1 VIGYLR
7 YKQVRVL
14 TRLQKHAHVAAA
26 ANEGTDV
33 DALRLISRRRTAQR
47 EKADPRQVANAA
59 GGYTFS
65 VDDLARLRRFLTL
78 GTEGGTYYTREQELT
93 RDNAE
98 VVFRSAASDP
108 TELVRLIVEVST
120 AGRAPR
126 QNPALFAL
134 AVAAAADD
142 VDGRR
147 AALAALPRVART
159 GTHLFLFARYV
170 EQFRG
175 WGPTLRK
182 AVASW
187 YTDMPIDKLAYQL
200 VKYRQREG
208 WSHYDLLRLSSPSGV
223 TDPAR
228 RMAFNWTARKGLADY
243 PDRAASAGRGP
254 LATADDVPDSL
265 ALIADFEA
273 AQAHSSAQGWV
284 DIINRGHG
292 LSWEM
297 LPDAAL
303 AERQVWHALI
313 EQGLPQTALMR
324 QLPRL
329 TRLGV
334 LDGDTGA
341 VVAAQLEDPQRL
353 KRSRVHPINVL
364 VAQRTY
370 ATGHSARGGGTWTPK
385 PRITDALDA
394 AFYHAYGAVRPA
406 NKRMLLALDVSGSMS
421 CPVSGLPLSCR
432 EASAA
437 LAMVTA
443 ATESDYR
450 IVGFTDGSGGYSGD
464 WRANTVLSELDISP
478 RRRLDD
484 ICRYTAALPMGG
496 TDCALPMVWARK
508 TRAVFDVFVVITDN
522 ETWYGSIHPHQALR
536 EYREKVNP
544 QARLVV
550 VAMTG
555 TQNSIADPR
564 DPLSLDVSGFDS
576 AVPQLIADFA
586 RGDV

>member
-1 VIGYLR
+1 M
-7 YKQVRVL
+7 
-14 TRLQKHAHVAAA
+14 
-26 ANEGTDV
+26 
-33 DALRLISRRRTAQR
+33 DALRFISRRRNAQR
-47 EKADPRQVANAA
+47 ESADPRQVTNAA
-59 GGYTFS
+59 GGYTFA
-65 VDDLARLRRFLTL
+65 VDDLSRLRRFLTL

-93 RDNAE
+93 RDSADA
-98 VVFRSAASDP
+98 VFRAAASDP
-108 TELVRLIVEVST
+108 IELVRLIVDVST

-134 AVAAAADD
+134 AVAASADD

-147 AALAALPRVART
+147 AALAALPTVART

-182 AVASW
+182 AVARW
-187 YTDMPIDKLAYQL
+187 YTDMPVDKLAYQL

-208 WSHYDLLRLSSPSGV
+208 WSHYDLLRLASPSGV

-243 PDRAASAGRGP
+243 PNREVGAGAP
-254 LATADDVPDSL
+254 ALATVVDVPDSL
-265 ALIADFEA
+265 ALIADVEA
-273 AQAHSSAQGWV
+273 AQVESTAQGWV
-284 DIINRGHG
+284 DLIDRGRG

-303 AERQVWHALI
+303 AEPQVWRALI
-313 EQGLPQTALMR
+313 DQGLPQTALMR

-334 LDGDTGA
+334 LHGQTGR
-341 VVAAQLEDPQRL
+341 VVAAQLQDAKRL
-353 KRSRVHPINVL
+353 KRARVHPINVL

-370 ATGHSARGGGTWTPK
+370 AAGQSARGQGTWIPN
-385 PRITDALDA
+385 PRICDALDA
-394 AFYHAYGAVRPA
+394 AFYNAYGAVEPA
-406 NKRMLLALDVSGSMS
+406 NKRILLALDVSGSMGS
-421 CPVSGLPLSCR
+421 PVSGLSVSCR

-450 IVGFTDGSGGYSGD
+450 IVGFTDGTGSLTAN
-464 WRANTVLSELDISP
+464 WRENTVLSELDISP

-508 TRAVFDVFVVITDN
+508 NRTVFDVFVIITDN

-536 EYREKVNP
+536 DYREKVNP

-550 VAMTG
+550 VSMTG
-555 TQNSIADPR
+555 TLNSITDPA
-564 DPLSLDVSGFDS
+564 DPLSLEVSGFDA
-576 AVPQLIADFA
+576 AVPQVIADFA
-586 RGDV
+586 RGAL

>member
-1 VIGYLR
+1 MDL
-7 YKQVRVL
+7 
-14 TRLQKHAHVAAA
+14 
-26 ANEGTDV
+26 
-33 DALRLISRRRTAQR
+33 LRLISTRRTAQS
-47 EKADPRQVANAA
+47 EPADPRQVTNAA
-59 GGYTFS
+59 GGYTFT
-65 VDDLARLRRFLTL
+65 VDEHARLHRFLTL
-78 GTEGGTYYTREQELT
+78 GTDGGTYYTNALELT
-93 RDNAE
+93 RDNAD
-98 VVFRSAASDP
+98 VVLRAAATDP
-108 TELVRLIVEVST
+108 VALVRQIVDVST

-134 AVAAAADD
+134 AIAASAED

-147 AALAALPRVART
+147 AALAALPKVART

-182 AVASW
+182 AVAQW
-187 YTDMPIDKLAYQL
+187 YTGMPVDKLAYQL

-208 WSHYDLLRLSSPSGV
+208 WSHYDLLRLASPSGV

-228 RMAFNWTARKGLADY
+228 RMAFNWAARKGLADY
-243 PDRAASAGRGP
+243 PDREASAGQPP
-254 LATADDVPDSL
+254 LATADNVPESL

-273 AQAHSSAQGWV
+273 AQAQSTTQGWV
-284 DIINRGHG
+284 DIINRGRG

-303 AERQVWHALI
+303 AEPQVWHALI
-313 EQGLPQTALMR
+313 DQGLPQTALMR

-334 LDGDTGA
+334 LAGDAGR
-341 VVAAQLEDPQRL
+341 VVATQLQDPQRL
-353 KRSRVHPINVL
+353 IRARVHPINVL

-370 ATGHSARGGGTWTPK
+370 ASGQSARGEGTWTPD
-385 PRITDALDA
+385 PRICDALDA
-394 AFYHAYGAVRPA
+394 AFYNAYGAVEPA
-406 NKRMLLALDVSGSMS
+406 NRRTLLALDVSGSMGS
-421 CPVSGLPLSCR
+421 RVSGLPLTCR

-443 ATESDYR
+443 ATEPDYR
-450 IVGFTDGSGGYSGD
+450 IVGFTDGARNSNWD
-464 WRANTVLSELDISP
+464 FRANTVLTKLDISP

-484 ICRYTAALPMGG
+484 ICRYTAELPMGG
-496 TDCALPMVWARK
+496 TDCALPMVWALKR
-508 TRAVFDVFVVITDN
+508 RAVFDVFEIITDN

-544 QARLVV
+544 RARLVV
-550 VAMTG
+550 VSMTG
-555 TQNSIADPR
+555 TRNSITDPA
-564 DPLSLDVSGFDS
+564 DPLSLSVSGFDS
-576 AVPQLIADFA
+576 AVPQLIADFS
-586 RGDV
+586 RGDL

>member
-1 VIGYLR
+1 MDPLR
-7 YKQVRVL
+7 W
-14 TRLQKHAHVAAA
+14 
-26 ANEGTDV
+26 
-33 DALRLISRRRTAQR
+33 ISSRRTAQS
-47 EKADPRQVANAA
+47 EPADPRQVINAA
-59 GGYTFS
+59 GGFTFT
-65 VDDLARLRRFLTL
+65 VDDQARLHRFLTL
-78 GTEGGTYYTREQELT
+78 GTDGGTYYTDARELS

-98 VVFRSAASDP
+98 VVFRAAATDP
-108 TELVRLIVEVST
+108 VALVRQIVEVST

-134 AVAAAADD
+134 AIAASADD

-147 AALAALPRVART
+147 AALASLPNVART
-159 GTHLFLFARYV
+159 GTHLFLFAGYV

-182 AVASW
+182 AVAQW
-187 YTDMPIDKLAYQL
+187 YTDMPVDRLAYQM

-208 WSHYDLLRLSSPSGV
+208 WSHFDLLRLASPSGV

-228 RMAFNWTARKGLADY
+228 RMAFNWAARKGLADY
-243 PDRAASAGRGP
+243 PDRDTGAGQPP
-254 LATADDVPDSL
+254 LPTADNVPESL
-265 ALIADFEA
+265 ALIADFEG
-273 AQAHSSAQGWV
+273 AQAETTVQGWV

-303 AERQVWHALI
+303 AEPQVWHALI
-313 EQGLPQTALMR
+313 DAGMPQTALMR

-334 LDGDTGA
+334 LDGNTGRDI
-341 VVAAQLEDPQRL
+341 AAQLQDSQRL
-353 KRSRVHPINVL
+353 KRARVHPINVL

-370 ATGHSARGGGTWTPK
+370 AAGQSARGEGTWTPDA
-385 PRITDALDA
+385 RICDALDA
-394 AFYHAYGAVRPA
+394 AFYNAYGAVDPA
-406 NKRMLLALDVSGSMS
+406 NKRTLLALDVSGSMS
-421 CPVSGLPLSCR
+421 SRVSGLPLSCR

-443 ATESDYR
+443 ATEPDYR
-450 IVGFTDGSGGYSGD
+450 IVGFTDGSGRTS
-464 WRANTVLSELDISP
+464 WNWQKNTILSELDISP

-484 ICRYTAALPMGG
+484 ICGYTAALPMGG
-496 TDCALPMVWARK
+496 TDCALPMVWALKNRIE
-508 TRAVFDVFVVITDN
+508 FDTFEIITDN

-536 EYREKVNP
+536 EYREKMNP

-550 VAMTG
+550 VSMTG
-555 TQNSIADPR
+555 TRNSITDSA

-576 AVPQLIADFA
+576 AVPQLIADFS
-586 RGDV
+586 RGDL

>member
-1 VIGYLR
+1 M
-7 YKQVRVL
+7 
-14 TRLQKHAHVAAA
+14 
-26 ANEGTDV
+26 DP
-33 DALRLISRRRTAQR
+33 LRLISTRRTAQS
-47 EKADPRQVANAA
+47 EPADPRQVTNAA
-59 GGYTFS
+59 GGYTFT
-65 VDDLARLRRFLTL
+65 VDDQARLHRFLTL
-78 GTEGGTYYTREQELT
+78 GTEGGTYYTHAQELT

-98 VVFRSAASDP
+98 VVFRAAATDP
-108 TELVRLIVEVST
+108 VGLVRRIVDVST

-126 QNPALFAL
+126 QNPALLAL
-134 AVAAAADD
+134 AIAASADD

-147 AALAALPRVART
+147 AALVALPKVART

-182 AVASW
+182 AVAQW
-187 YTDMPIDKLAYQL
+187 YTEMPVDKLAYQL

-208 WSHYDLLRLSSPSGV
+208 WSHYDLLRLASPSGV

-228 RMAFNWTARKGLADY
+228 RMAFNWAARKGLADY
-243 PDRAASAGRGP
+243 PDRDAGAGQPP
-254 LATADDVPDSL
+254 LATADSVPDSL
-265 ALIADFEA
+265 ALIADFEE
-273 AQAHSSAQGWV
+273 AQASSTAQGWC
-284 DIINRGHG
+284 DIINRGRG

-303 AERQVWHALI
+303 AEPQVWHALI
-313 EQGLPQTALMR
+313 DQGLPQTALMR

-334 LDGDTGA
+334 LAGDTGR
-341 VVAAQLEDPQRL
+341 VVGTHLQDPQRL
-353 KRSRVHPINVL
+353 KRARVHPINVL

-370 ATGHSARGGGTWTPK
+370 AAGQSARGESTWTPD
-385 PRITDALDA
+385 PRISDALDA
-394 AFYHAYGAVRPA
+394 AFYNAYGAVEPA
-406 NKRMLLALDVSGSMS
+406 NRRILLALDVSGSMGS
-421 CPVSGLPLSCR
+421 PVSGLPLSCR

-443 ATESDYR
+443 ATEPDYQ
-450 IVGFTDGSGGYSGD
+450 IVGFTDGAGSPSWN
-464 WRANTVLSELDISP
+464 WRENTILSELDISP

-484 ICRYTAALPMGG
+484 ICRYTAQLPMGG
-496 TDCALPMVWARK
+496 TDCALPMVWAQQN
-508 TRAVFDVFVVITDN
+508 RAVFDVFEIVTDN

-536 EYREKVNP
+536 EYRETTNP

-550 VAMTG
+550 VPMTG
-555 TQNSIADPR
+555 TRNSITDPT

-576 AVPQLIADFA
+576 AVPQLIADFS
-586 RGDV
+586 RGDL

>member
-1 VIGYLR
+1 
-7 YKQVRVL
+7 
-14 TRLQKHAHVAAA
+14 
-26 ANEGTDV
+26 
-33 DALRLISRRRTAQR
+33 LISRRRTAQR
-47 EKADPRQVANAA
+47 ERADPRQVANAA

-65 VDDLARLRRFLTL
+65 VDEYARLRRFLTL
-78 GTEGGTYYTREQELT
+78 GTEGGTYYTCELELT
-93 RDNAE
+93 RDNAGA
-98 VVFRSAASDP
+98 VLRAAATDP
-108 TELVRLIVEVST
+108 VGLVRMIVEVST

-126 QNPALFAL
+126 HKPALFAL
-134 AVAAAADD
+134 AVAASADD

-147 AALAALPRVART
+147 AALAALPDVART

-182 AVASW
+182 AVARW
-187 YTDMPIDKLAYQL
+187 YTDMPVDKLAYQL

-208 WSHYDLLRLSSPSGV
+208 WSHYDLLRLASPSGV

-243 PDRAASAGRGP
+243 PNRDAGAGQPP
-254 LATADDVPDSL
+254 LPAVGNVPESL
-265 ALIADFEA
+265 ALVADFEE
-273 AQAHSSAQGWV
+273 AQAETTARGWV
-284 DIINRGHG
+284 DIINRGRG

-303 AERQVWHALI
+303 AEPAVWHALI
-313 EQGLPQTALMR
+313 DEGLPQTALMR

-334 LDGDTGA
+334 LAGDIGRA
-341 VVAAQLEDPQRL
+341 VAAQLQDPQRL
-353 KRSRVHPINVL
+353 KRARVHPINVL

-370 ATGHSARGGGTWTPK
+370 AAGQSDRGSSTWSPD
-385 PRITDALDA
+385 PRICDALDA
-394 AFYHAYGAVRPA
+394 AFYNAYGAVEPA
-406 NKRMLLALDVSGSMS
+406 NKRILLALDVSGSMDS
-421 CPVSGLPLSCR
+421 QVSGLPLSCR

-443 ATESDYR
+443 ATESEYR
-450 IVGFTDGSGGYSGD
+450 IVGFTDGTAGQSRN
-464 WRANTVLSELDISP
+464 WQQNTILSELDISP

-496 TDCALPMVWARK
+496 TDCALPMVWALK
-508 TRAVFDVFVVITDN
+508 KRAVFDVFVIITDN

-536 EYREKVNP
+536 AYREKVNP

-550 VAMTG
+550 VSMTG
-555 TQNSIADPR
+555 TYNSITDPA

-576 AVPQLIADFA
+576 AVPQLIADFS
-586 RGDV
+586 RGDL